1 MLALAAQILLAKGAV
16 VGTLIYTIPFLV
28 LTRWTVTRDQDY
40 LRRVRDREDLV
51 NLIYYGAL
59 SVSSLVFLPEQLE
72 WLVNGFRYER
82 GEEFPSPLS
91 MCLCGLQIGGY
102 FAMSFLVWFQ
112 PRKKDALTMTV
123 HHVITATIVL
133 SSAIGGYAHA
143 CTTILLLHD
152 LCDPPLSL
160 MTMAGRS
167 GSRVF
172 ETIGYCMAV
181 FAFALFRIVL
191 FPYVTY
197 VAAYQN
203 PLPMAPFVISLNAV
217 LWCMHGYWLRILL
230 GQGYRRLK
238 GLPTFDPREQEI
250 VEKEEPTK
258 EQESVEEEK
267 EEEQPAEEEKEDGE
281 EPAEEERAME
291 RSESIGERVRRR
303 RAKKIN

>member
-1 MLALAAQILLAKGAV
+1 
-16 VGTLIYTIPFLV
+16 
-28 LTRWTVTRDQDY
+28 
-40 LRRVRDREDLV
+40 
-51 NLIYYGAL
+51 
-59 SVSSLVFLPEQLE
+59 
-72 WLVNGFRYER
+72 
-82 GEEFPSPLS
+82 
-91 MCLCGLQIGGY
+91 
-102 FAMSFLVWFQ
+102 MSFLVWFQ

-143 CTTILLLHD
+143 CMSILLLHD

-160 MTMAGRS
+160 MTMAGRN
-167 GSRVF
+167 GNRVF
-172 ETIGYCMAV
+172 ETIGYCLAV
-181 FAFALFRIVL
+181 FSFALFRLVL

-238 GLPTFDPREQEI
+238 GLPTFDPREQETAEEEPTEEEPI
-250 VEKEEPTK
+250 EKKEEEEEETPYKAKVVEKEE
-258 EQESVEEEK
+258 EVY
-267 EEEQPAEEEKEDGE
+267 GE
-281 EPAEEERAME
+281 T
-291 RSESIGERVRRR
+291 IGERVRRR